1 MAFVRL
7 TTARMIKY
15 ANTRETAGEREA
27 REEREKGNNERGT
40 LGEITDMTTAR
51 GVGVDGKRNENREK

>member
-1 MAFVRL
+1 
-7 TTARMIKY
+7 MIKY
-15 ANTRETAGEREA
+15 ANTRETAGEREV

-51 GVGVDGKRNENREK
+51 GVSVDGKRNENREK

>member
-1 MAFVRL
+1 
-7 TTARMIKY
+7 MIKY
-15 ANTRETAGEREA
+15 ANTREAAGEREA
-27 REEREKGNNERGT
+27 REEREKGNNERET